1 MHQSDPQTN
10 TSESTAIISKT
21 TGMSS
26 SLLQNLLTI
35 THRALPPAFH
45 LSSLIRDII
54 QISWYTLSATS
65 PLPEQKNSLQIS
77 TTYTENSESRLP
89 KLKNVI
95 KDQLIHA
102 EPRHRTSVLVNKC
115 LSKQHI
121 SGRQDLR
128 RNYRKR
134 TLDLSKLSLKLDQHP
149 SPYDSPNI

>member
-1 MHQSDPQTN
+1 TSLRVIIPKETVKLNAPIRPSNN

-26 SLLQNLLTI
+26 SLLQNSLTI
-35 THRALPPAFH
+35 THRAQPPAFH

-54 QISWYTLSATS
+54 QTLLYTPNATS
-65 PLPEQKNSLQIS
+65 PLPEQK
-77 TTYTENSESRLP
+77 LP

-102 EPRHRTSVLVNKC
+102 EPWHQISVSVNKC
-115 LSKQHI
+115 SSKQHI
-121 SGRQDLR
+121 SGLQDLR

-134 TLDLSKLSLKLDQHP
+134 TLD
-149 SPYDSPNI
+149 